1 MIKGNPGDWYE
12 DESIGGYF
20 DKNGD
25 LVVCE
30 EYGSDADFDRYAV
43 QVQNGE
49 GYYDDNGNY
58 VSYGKD

>member
-1 MIKGNPGDWYE
+1 MIKGKPGDWYQNK
-12 DESIGGYF
+12 SIGGYF
-20 DKNGD
+20 NKNGD

-30 EYGSDADFDRYAV
+30 EYGSDADFDKYST

-58 VSYGKD
+58 VSFGKD